1 MDHKIWTDVV
11 MWVNVGGRLR
21 FWLLYNF
28 DFNTRYKICL
38 LQTRGSR
45 GRIPY
50 KIFHRATYIY
60 IYIKFG
66 IAAVIKIIIIIINI
80 ISIIGVR
87 SGAVG

>member
-60 IYIKFG
+60 IY
-66 IAAVIKIIIIIINI
+66 KIWNC
-80 ISIIGVR
+80 S
-87 SGAVG
+87 SHKNNNYYNKYY